1 MAEEEFLVPLDQYLK
16 AGLHIGTK
24 YKTKYM
30 EPFIYKVRPDGLS
43 ILNIQEINKRLRIL
57 AMFLARYDPD
67 EMLVIG
73 RRENSWKALRA
84 FSQVTGIKVFT
95 ERYSPGVL
103 LNVALEEFMEI
114 KLLLVVDPFPDK
126 NVIDDALK
134 LGIPVLALCDTNNT
148 ANELDLVVPC
158 NNKGRKSLGLIFY
171 ILAREYLKIRNSG
184 ELKLKPEDFGTE
196 DE

>member
-16 AGLHIGTK
+16 AGLHIETK

-43 ILNIQEINKRLRIL
+43 ILNIQEINKRLKLL
-57 AMFLARYDPD
+57 ASVLARYDPED
-67 EMLVIG
+67 ILVIG

-84 FSQVTGIKVFT
+84 FSQVTGIKIFT

-103 LNVALEEFMEI
+103 LNLALEDFMEI
-114 KLLLVVDPFPDK
+114 NLLLVVDPFPDK

-171 ILAREYLKIRNSG
+171 ILAREYLKLKKIG
-184 ELKLKPEDFGTE
+184 EIKLKPEDFGTE

>member
-43 ILNIQEINKRLRIL
+43 ILNIQEINRRLKML
-57 AMFLARYDPD
+57 ALFLSRYNP
-67 EMLVIG
+67 EEILVIG
-73 RRENSWKALRA
+73 RRENSWKALKV
-84 FSQVTGIKVFT
+84 FSHVTGIKTFS

-103 LNVALEEFMEI
+103 VNSALEEFMEI

-148 ANELDLVVPC
+148 SNELDFMVPC

-171 ILAREYLKIRNSG
+171 ILAREYLKLRKLG
-184 ELKLKPEDFGTE
+184 DLKLKPEDFGTE
-196 DE
+196 DD

>member
-43 ILNIQEINKRLRIL
+43 ILNIQEINKRLKIL
-57 AMFLARYDPD
+57 VDFLVRYDP
-67 EMLVIG
+67 EEILVIG

-84 FSQVTGIKVFT
+84 FSKVTGIRVFT

-103 LNVALEEFMEI
+103 VNLALEEFMEI
-114 KLLLVVDPFPDK
+114 NLLLVVDPFPDK

-158 NNKGRKSLGLIFY
+158 NNKGRKSLGLVFY
-171 ILAREYLKIRNSG
+171 ILAREYLKLRKLGDI
-184 ELKLKPEDFGTE
+184 KLKPEDFGTE

>member
-1 MAEEEFLVPLDQYLK
+1 MTEEEFLVPLDQYLK

-43 ILNIQEINKRLRIL
+43 ILNIQEINKRLKIL
-57 AMFLARYDPD
+57 AMFLARYDP
-67 EMLVIG
+67 EEILVIG
-73 RRENSWKALRA
+73 RRENSWKALRS

-103 LNVALEEFMEI
+103 LNPALEEFMEI
-114 KLLLVVDPFPDK
+114 NLLLVVDPFPDK

-171 ILAREYLKIRNSG
+171 ILAREYLKIRKMG
-184 ELKLKPEDFGTE
+184 VLKLKPEDFGTE

>member
-43 ILNIQEINKRLRIL
+43 ILNIQKINKRLKIL
-57 AMFLARYDPD
+57 AEFLARYNP
-67 EMLVIG
+67 EEILVIG
-73 RRENSWKALRA
+73 RRENSWKALRS
-84 FSQVTGIKVFT
+84 FSQVTGIKIFT

-103 LNVALEEFMEI
+103 LNLALEDFMEI
-114 KLLLVVDPFPDK
+114 NLLLVVDPFPDK

-158 NNKGRKSLGLIFY
+158 NNKGRKSLGLVFY
-171 ILAREYLKIRNSG
+171 ILAREYLKLRKIG
-184 ELKLKPEDFGTE
+184 DIKLKPEDFGTE

>member
-43 ILNIQEINKRLRIL
+43 ILNIQEINRRLKML
-57 AMFLARYDPD
+57 ASFLARYEPG
-67 EMLVIG
+67 EILIIG
-73 RRENSWKALRA
+73 RRENSWKALKS
-84 FSQVTGIKVFT
+84 FSQVTGIKTFS

-103 LNVALEEFMEI
+103 VNSALEEFMEI

-148 ANELDLVVPC
+148 SNKLDFIVPC

-171 ILAREYLKIRNSG
+171 ILAREYLKLRKLG

>member
-30 EPFIYKVRPDGLS
+30 EPFIYKTRPDGLS
-43 ILNIQEINKRLRIL
+43 ILNIQEINKRLKIL
-57 AMFLARYDPD
+57 AGFLARYNP
-67 EMLVIG
+67 EEILAIG
-73 RRENSWKALRA
+73 RRENSWKALRS

-103 LNVALEEFMEI
+103 LNVALEGFMEI

-134 LGIPVLALCDTNNT
+134 LGVPVIALCDTNNT
-148 ANELDLVVPC
+148 ANELDLVIPC

-171 ILAREYLKIRNSG
+171 ILTREYLKLRKIG